1 MDLRA
6 IADDN
11 NPWWSD
17 PALRLA
23 RRYPFVRD
31 LQTEVLRRLLG
42 LEDRRAM
49 VILGPRQVGKTTLL
63 LQVADALLDRGWPP
77 QNLTYFDF
85 SDDRVTEPVT
95 AREVVD
101 IRPVGLVADHPRLF
115 LLDEVH
121 LAPNWGRWLKKTVD
135 RDRHRILVTDSAA
148 SVLRDTARESGQGR
162 WDEYRLE
169 GLTFAEFVRMQA
181 DPGES
186 VESAA
191 GRMPNLLERFL
202 ALGGFPEHVLADD
215 LSLVRRRLRSDIV
228 ERAILRDLSQHVESV
243 EPVRDLFVYL
253 VQVSGGIL
261 NAKGIGGELGRDERS
276 IRRWL
281 GLLEDTY
288 LIASLPRHAARSS
301 SGLRAKPKIYA
312 ADHGLISAFSVLM
325 RQEPALRGQLF
336 EAAVFRHLR
345 EAASELGGELS
356 YFRPRQD
363 LEIDFVLETS
373 KGTTAIEVTSS
384 RRIKEDR
391 WRKVRRAADAVRAS
405 KAVLIHGSNVD
416 QPAEGITSL
425 PLQRLLLDPVAS
437 LGSAA

>member
-1 MDLRA
+1 MDLKA
-6 IADDN
+6 IAEDN
-11 NPWWSD
+11 NPWWGD
-17 PALRLA
+17 PVSRLG

-31 LQTEVLRRLLG
+31 LQAEVLSRLLDF
-42 LEDRRAM
+42 EDRRAT

-63 LQVADALLDRGWPP
+63 LQTADMLLDRGWPA

-101 IRPVGLVADHPRLF
+101 IRPVGLVADHPRAL

-121 LAPNWGRWLKKTVD
+121 LAPNWNRWLKRTVD

-148 SVLRDTARESGQGR
+148 SVLRDAARESGQGR
-162 WDEYRLE
+162 WDELRLE
-169 GLTFAEFVRMQA
+169 GLTFTEFIRMQA

-186 VESAA
+186 VEAAA
-191 GRMPNLLERFL
+191 GRMPNLLERYL

-215 LSLVRRRLRSDIV
+215 LSLVRRRLRSDAV
-228 ERAILRDLSQHVESV
+228 ERAILRDLSRHVESV

-261 NAKGIGGELGRDERS
+261 NASGIGSELGRDERS

-281 GLLEDTY
+281 GLLEDTH
-288 LIASLPRHAARSS
+288 LIASLPRHAARASS
-301 SGLRAKPKIYA
+301 SLRARPKLYA
-312 ADHGLISAFSVLM
+312 ADHGLISAFSVLS

-345 EAASELGGELS
+345 EAALELGGELS
-356 YFRPRQD
+356 YFRPRQT
-363 LEIDFVLETS
+363 LEIDFVLETP
-373 KGTTAIEVTSS
+373 KTTTAIEVTSS
-384 RRIKEDR
+384 RRIKSER
-391 WRKVRRAADAVRAS
+391 WQKVRRAADAVGAS
-405 KAVLIHGSNVD
+405 KAILIHGSVVD
-416 QPAEGITSL
+416 QPAEGVTSL
-425 PLQRLLLDPVAS
+425 PLQRFLLDPVAGLES
-437 LGSAA
+437 G